1 MIMITAENAATEQTT
16 PGREQELPR
25 ERLLRSGAGSLTD
38 GELVALLLRTG
49 ARGRPVLDMA
59 DDLLAGIGGV
69 EGLATAEAGD
79 LRKRGLGPAKVS
91 ALLAVGELACRMA
104 RREVA
109 EREPLRH
116 PAAVARYLGLRYR
129 VRDQE
134 RMGALYLDSR
144 QRLIGER
151 ELFRGTLDRA
161 AVEPRQILREG
172 LRQGAAGA
180 ILFHTHPSGD
190 PSPSAEDLAFT
201 KRLAEAGEIVGVRL
215 VDHLVLGSPGRW
227 VSLRQRGGW

>member
-1 MIMITAENAATEQTT
+1 M
-16 PGREQELPR
+16 
-25 ERLLRSGAGSLTD
+25 TD

-49 ARGRPVLDMA
+49 VRGRSVLDMA
-59 DDLLAGIGGV
+59 DDLLLEIGGV
-69 EGLATAEAGD
+69 EGLARAEAGD

-116 PAAVARYLGLRYR
+116 PAAVARYLGLKYR
-129 VRDQE
+129 VKDQE

-227 VSLRQRGGW
+227 ISLRQRGEW